1 MSVIDLIERVDA
13 ICRRYEKYDL
23 DNHNEALGSQ
33 YDVVEAGIEASLQK
47 LEAATTEEDRAF
59 DVAMKADV
67 QQTKAYLL
75 EEVSELQKLTL
86 ERVNVLSKEEFV
98 AQNDLISM
106 LKERIEAISDGIA
119 RGAKQTGGWATSA
132 SHEGIKIGSTSDK
145 RFGSN
150 YCQQTEESIRFRQG
164 NEMQKM
170 KQFPTGK
177 RQKRFPFLHKL
188 RGLRFGCDSRR
199 FGHIEKHGS

>member
-1 MSVIDLIERVDA
+1 MRSAEDTRSTISTTTMKLWDLNTTSSRP
-13 ICRRYEKYDL
+13 
-23 DNHNEALGSQ
+23 ALKPLSSF
-33 YDVVEAGIEASLQK
+33 GIPQK

-170 KQFPTGK
+170 KQ
-177 RQKRFPFLHKL
+177 
-188 RGLRFGCDSRR
+188 D
-199 FGHIEKHGS
+199 

>member
-170 KQFPTGK
+170 KQASFPTGK

-188 RGLRFGCDSRR
+188 RGKSHFKWPFELC
-199 FGHIEKHGS
+199 

>member
-33 YDVVEAGIEASLQK
+33 YDVVEAGIEASLQVANPAFSFLIFVFSFGIPQK

-170 KQFPTGK
+170 KQGRDK
-177 RQKRFPFLHKL
+177 K
-188 RGLRFGCDSRR
+188 
-199 FGHIEKHGS
+199 GSPSCISLED

>member
-67 QQTKAYLL
+67 QQTKADLL

-98 AQNDLISM
+98 AQNNLISM

-132 SHEGIKIGSTSDK
+132 SHGGIKIGSTSDK

-150 YCQQTEESIRFRQG
+150 YCQHTQESIRFRQG

-170 KQFPTGK
+170 KQ
-177 RQKRFPFLHKL
+177 
-188 RGLRFGCDSRR
+188 D
-199 FGHIEKHGS
+199 